1 MIVEKK
7 ETYSL
12 ISTKENSIQVFY
24 KSFEKQVDNFK
35 NENLILELSNFINYK
50 KEDFLLFLDVA
61 QEKKNNGTSFVI
73 VNAKANIEDFP
84 DDFNI
89 VPTIIEA
96 EDILEMEAIEREL
109 GF

>member
-1 MIVEKK
+1 MDI
-7 ETYSL
+7 
-12 ISTKENSIQVFY
+12 
-24 KSFEKQVDNFK
+24 
-35 NENLILELSNFINYK
+35 
-50 KEDFLLFLDVA
+50 A

-84 DDFNI
+84 EDFNI

-96 EDILEMEAIEREL
+96 EDILEMEPIEREL

>member
-50 KEDFLLFLDVA
+50 NDA
-61 QEKKNNGTSFVI
+61 
-73 VNAKANIEDFP
+73 
-84 DDFNI
+84 
-89 VPTIIEA
+89 
-96 EDILEMEAIEREL
+96 RR
-109 GF
+109 